1 MMKRFRAL
9 FSVLDELLDE
19 LQSMGLYTHAV
30 LGYVVASLDS
40 FATVISVL
48 LYSIYIILSH
58 RDDSSAKR
66 NLARFL
72 AGFLAYELGK
82 SILVA

>member
-1 MMKRFRAL
+1 MKKPRAL
-9 FSVLDELLDE
+9 FSIFDELLDE
-19 LQSMGLYTHAV
+19 LQNIGLYTHAI
-30 LGYVVASLDS
+30 LGYAVAGLDS

-72 AGFLAYELGK
+72 AGFLAHELGK
-82 SILVA
+82 SILPA

>member
-1 MMKRFRAL
+1 MKKPGVL
-9 FSVLDELLDE
+9 FSAFDELLDE
-19 LQSMGLYTHAV
+19 LQSIGLYTHAV

-58 RDDSSAKR
+58 RDDPGARR
-66 NLARFL
+66 NLARFF
-72 AGFLAYELGK
+72 AGFLAHELGK
-82 SILVA
+82 SILPA

>member
-1 MMKRFRAL
+1 MKKLRAL
-9 FSVLDELLDE
+9 FSVFDELLDE
-19 LQSMGLYTHAV
+19 LQSIGLYTHAI

-40 FATVISVL
+40 FTAVISVL

-58 RDDSSAKR
+58 RDDSNAKR

-82 SILVA
+82 SILPA

>member
-1 MMKRFRAL
+1 MKKPRAF
-9 FSVLDELLDE
+9 FSVFDELLDE
-19 LQSMGLYTHAV
+19 LQSIGLYTHAI

-58 RDDSSAKR
+58 RDDSGAKR
-66 NLARFL
+66 NLSRFL
-72 AGFLAYELGK
+72 TGFLAYELGK
-82 SILVA
+82 SILPA

>member
-1 MMKRFRAL
+1 MKKPRAI
-9 FSVLDELLDE
+9 FSVFDELLDE
-19 LQSMGLYTHAV
+19 LQSIGLYTHVV
-30 LGYVVASLDS
+30 LGYVVAGLDS

-58 RDDSSAKR
+58 RDDPSAKR

-72 AGFLAYELGK
+72 AGFLAHELGK
-82 SILVA
+82 NILPA

>member
-1 MMKRFRAL
+1 MKKPRAF
-9 FSVLDELLDE
+9 FSVLDSLLDE
-19 LQSMGLYTHAV
+19 IQSLGLYTHSV

-40 FATVISVL
+40 FATMISVL

-58 RDDSSAKR
+58 RDDPGAKR

-72 AGFLAYELGK
+72 TGFLAHELGK
-82 SILVA
+82 SVLPA